1 MEIATSKNVI
11 NRKLHLCICFSDES
25 EILRLDWNQ
34 LFKMQQNLKK
44 PLTEQN
50 RFAGDPHWNVYTMWR
65 DRPAKLAQNIQQI
78 YIFKF
83 KVNNIL
89 RLIR

>member
-1 MEIATSKNVI
+1 MFLQMLSVICFVIMSIIKWSGRKVPFMEIATSKNVI
-11 NRKLHLCICFSDES
+11 NQKLRLCVCFSDES

-50 RFAGDPHWNVYTMWR
+50 RFAGDPH
-65 DRPAKLAQNIQQI
+65 
-78 YIFKF
+78 
-83 KVNNIL
+83 
-89 RLIR
+89 